1 MRRHARAAVLRS
13 CEVASKKRPPQR
25 DVVVANRRTRSGLFA
40 SSSSSSSS
48 LSNSA
53 DVCVAIGSNLGAKDE
68 EGGGGGGEEESNA
81 SSSRFQHFHTA
92 LRLLEERGFQIKKLA
107 GVYESKPMDTLI
119 ENQPKFLNSAVVLGH
134 PREWSILECLKKMKD
149 IEREMGRDVHN
160 TDKGPRVIDLDI
172 LFSEKEPMV
181 RYDPPSFSYLKVL
194 VGSAAQ
200 EDQRA
205 RVRFSTDCRFDGKD
219 GFR

>member
-1 MRRHARAAVLRS
+1 M
-13 CEVASKKRPPQR
+13 
-25 DVVVANRRTRSGLFA
+25 
-40 SSSSSSSS
+40 SSSRTEERALVSSRRRRRP
-48 LSNSA
+48 LRHCQIA

-119 ENQPKFLNSAVVLGH
+119 ENQPEISQLSRRVGTSARVVDF
-134 PREWSILECLKKMKD
+134 RMFKKKMKD

-181 RYDPPSFSYLKVL
+181 RYDPPSFSYEKFWLEVPHRRIKE
-194 VGSAAQ
+194 A
-200 EDQRA
+200 
-205 RVRFSTDCRFDGKD
+205 
-219 GFR
+219 